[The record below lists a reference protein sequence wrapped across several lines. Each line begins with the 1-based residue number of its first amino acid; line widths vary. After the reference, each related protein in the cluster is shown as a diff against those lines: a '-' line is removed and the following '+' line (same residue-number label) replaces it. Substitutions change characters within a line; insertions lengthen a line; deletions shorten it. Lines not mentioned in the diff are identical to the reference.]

1 MCSNFLTCG
10 TRSSM
15 VHTVTVLARLACR
28 SIHHAT
34 TLLPAQL
41 SFIADQSRWHLYPYI
56 YPPLFSMHW
65 KMKEDEDYQLER
77 TAVAER
83 RHMPN
88 SCDFKGGRTYS
99 VDPVPIMRRKDHRKR
114 QVSVH
119 PWSKLVHQQ
128 HGYCGNQP
136 KHRTGQKGWFI
147 SPLWMKW
154 THTK

>member
-1 MCSNFLTCG
+1 MPPPFF
-10 TRSSM
+10 
-15 VHTVTVLARLACR
+15 
-28 SIHHAT
+28 
-34 TLLPAQL
+34 QL
-41 SFIADQSRWHLYPYI
+41 SFLSLRIKADGIYI
-56 YPPLFSMHW
+56 RIYILHSFPCTE

-128 HGYCGNQP
+128 HGYCGNQA
-136 KHRTGQKGWFI
+136 KHRTGQKG
-147 SPLWMKW
+147 
-154 THTK
+154 